1 MNISRKK
8 SKDTTTLIFEGD
20 LTIYYVAQIK
30 DELFADYEK
39 FADKVALDLAAVSEI
54 DTAGVQLLLFAKKF
68 FSSVHRSIFITRSNE
83 SVDSVLTALDVSTL
97 FSMESEGIPS

>member
-8 SKDTTTLIFEGD
+8 SKDTTTLVFEGD
-20 LTIYYVAQIK
+20 ITIYYVAQIK

-39 FADKVALDLAAVSEI
+39 LADKVALDLEGVTEI

-68 FSSVHRSIFITRSNE
+68 FASVHRSLFISKSNE
-83 SVDSVLTALDVSTL
+83 SVDIVLTVLDVNTQ
-97 FSMESEGIPS
+97 FAMES

>member
-1 MNISRKK
+1 M
-8 SKDTTTLIFEGD
+8 IFEGD

-39 FADKVALDLAAVSEI
+39 LADKVALDLTAVGEI

-68 FSSVHRSIFITRSNE
+68 FAAVRRPLFITKSNE
-83 SVDSVLTALDVSTL
+83 SVESVLTALDVNTQ
-97 FSMESEGIPS
+97 FAMES

>member
-8 SKDTTTLIFEGD
+8 SKDTTTLVFEGD
-20 LTIYYVAQIK
+20 LTIYYVAHIK

-39 FADKVALDLAAVSEI
+39 LADKVALDLAAVGEI

-68 FSSVHRSIFITRSNE
+68 FASVHRPLFITKSNE
-83 SVDSVLTALDVSTL
+83 SVESVLNALDVNTQ
-97 FSMESEGIPS
+97 FAMES

>member
-8 SKDTTTLIFEGD
+8 SKDTTTLVFEGD
-20 LTIYYVAQIK
+20 ITIYYVAQIK

-39 FADKVALDLAAVSEI
+39 LTDKVALDLEGVTEI

-68 FSSVHRSIFITRSNE
+68 FASVHRSLFISKSNE
-83 SVDSVLTALDVSTL
+83 SVDTVLTVLDVNTQ
-97 FSMESEGIPS
+97 FAMES

>member
-8 SKDTTTLIFEGD
+8 SKDTSTLIFDGD

-39 FADKVALDLAAVSEI
+39 LGDKVALDLSSIGEI

-68 FSSVHRSIFITRSNE
+68 FSSVRRPLFISKSNE
-83 SVDSVLTALDVSTL
+83 SVDSVLTALDVNTQ
-97 FSMESEGIPS
+97 FAIES

>member
-8 SKDTTTLIFEGD
+8 SKDTSTLIFEGD
-20 LTIYYVAQIK
+20 LTIYYVSQIK

-39 FADKVALDLAAVSEI
+39 LADKVALDLSAISEI

-68 FSSVHRSIFITRSNE
+68 FGSVHRPLFITKSNE
-83 SVDSVLTALDVSTL
+83 SVDSVLTALDLNTQ
-97 FSMESEGIPS
+97 FAMES

>member
-8 SKDTTTLIFEGD
+8 SKDTSTLTFEGD
-20 LTIYYVAQIK
+20 LTIYYVSQIK

-39 FADKVALDLAAVSEI
+39 LADKIALDLSAVGEI

-68 FSSVHRSIFITRSNE
+68 FSSVHRPLFITKSNE
-83 SVDSVLTALDVSTL
+83 SVDSVLTALDLNTQ
-97 FSMESEGIPS
+97 FAMES

>member
-8 SKDTTTLIFEGD
+8 SKDTTTLVFEGD
-20 LTIYYVAQIK
+20 LTIYYVTQIK

-39 FADKVALDLAAVSEI
+39 LADKIAFDLAAVSEI

-68 FSSVHRSIFITRSNE
+68 FTSVHRSVFITKSNE
-83 SVDSVLTALDVSTL
+83 SVESVLSALDVNSQFAL
-97 FSMESEGIPS
+97 ES

>member
-8 SKDTTTLIFEGD
+8 SKDTSTLTFEGD
-20 LTIYYVAQIK
+20 LTIYYVSQIK

-39 FADKVALDLAAVSEI
+39 LADKIALDLSAVGEI

-68 FSSVHRSIFITRSNE
+68 FDSVHRPLFITKSNE
-83 SVDSVLTALDVSTL
+83 SVDSVLTALDLNTQ
-97 FSMESEGIPS
+97 FAMES

>member
-8 SKDTTTLIFEGD
+8 SKDTSTLIFEGD
-20 LTIYYVAQIK
+20 LTIYYVTQIK

-39 FADKVALDLAAVSEI
+39 LADKIALDLGAVGEI

-68 FSSVHRSIFITRSNE
+68 FASVHRPLFISKSNE
-83 SVDSVLTALDVSTL
+83 SIDSVLMALDLNTQ
-97 FSMESEGIPS
+97 FAMES

>member
-8 SKDTTTLIFEGD
+8 SKDTTTLVFEGD
-20 LTIYYVAQIK
+20 ITIYYVAQIK

-39 FADKVALDLAAVSEI
+39 LADKVALDLEGVTEI

-68 FSSVHRSIFITRSNE
+68 FASVHRSLFISKSNE
-83 SVDSVLTALDVSTL
+83 SVGTVLTVLDVNTQ
-97 FSMESEGIPS
+97 FAMES

>member
-8 SKDTTTLIFEGD
+8 SKDTSTLVLEGD
-20 LTIYYVAQIK
+20 LTIYYVTQIK

-39 FADKVALDLAAVSEI
+39 LADKIALDLGAVGEI

-68 FSSVHRSIFITRSNE
+68 FASVHRPLFITKSNE
-83 SVDSVLTALDVSTL
+83 SVDSVLTALDLNTQ
-97 FSMESEGIPS
+97 FAMES

>member
-20 LTIYYVAQIK
+20 LTIYYVTQIK

-39 FADKVALDLAAVSEI
+39 FSDKIALDLHAVNEI

-68 FSSVHRSIFITRSNE
+68 FSSVHRTVSITRSNE
-83 SVDSVLTALDVSTL
+83 SVESVLTALDVNTQ
-97 FSMESEGIPS
+97 FSMES

>member
-20 LTIYYVAQIK
+20 LTIYYVTQIK
-30 DELFADYEK
+30 DEIFADYEK
-39 FADKVALDLAAVSEI
+39 LADKIALDLEAVSEI

-68 FSSVHRSIFITRSNE
+68 FSTVHRSIFISKSNE
-83 SVDSVLTALDVSTL
+83 SVDTVLTVLDVNTHFAL
-97 FSMESEGIPS
+97 ES

>member
-8 SKDTTTLIFEGD
+8 SKDTSTLIFEGD
-20 LTIYYVAQIK
+20 LTIYNVAHVK

-39 FADKVALDLAAVSEI
+39 LADKIALNLEGITEI

-68 FSSVHRSIFITRSNE
+68 FASVHRSIVISKSNE
-83 SVDSVLTALDVSTL
+83 SVDSVLTVLDVNTQ
-97 FSMESEGIPS
+97 FSLEH

>member
-20 LTIYYVAQIK
+20 ITIYHVAHIK

-39 FADKVALDLAAVSEI
+39 LADKVALDLSAVGEI

-68 FSSVHRSIFITRSNE
+68 FASVHRPLFITKSNE
-83 SVDSVLTALDVSTL
+83 SVESVLTALDVNTQ
-97 FSMESEGIPS
+97 FAMES

>member
-39 FADKVALDLAAVSEI
+39 FSDKIALDLHAVSEI
-54 DTAGVQLLLFAKKF
+54 DTAGVQLLLFARKF
-68 FSSVHRSIFITRSNE
+68 FSSVHRTFFIAKSNE
-83 SVDSVLTALDVSTL
+83 SVESVLTALDVSKQ
-97 FSMESEGIPS
+97 FSVDAGGVPS

>member
-20 LTIYYVAQIK
+20 LTIYYVTQIK
-30 DELFADYEK
+30 DEIFTDYENL
-39 FADKVALDLAAVSEI
+39 ADKIALDLEAVSEI

-68 FSSVHRSIFITRSNE
+68 FSTVHKSIFISKSNE
-83 SVDSVLTALDVSTL
+83 SVDTVLTVLDVNTHFAL
-97 FSMESEGIPS
+97 ES